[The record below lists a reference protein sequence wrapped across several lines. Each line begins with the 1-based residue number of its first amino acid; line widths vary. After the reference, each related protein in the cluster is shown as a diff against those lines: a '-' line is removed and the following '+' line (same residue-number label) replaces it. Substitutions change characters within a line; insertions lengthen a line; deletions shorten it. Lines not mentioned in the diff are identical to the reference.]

1 MAEKKWSEYTPQERK
16 GSLVVLLVFF
26 LLIAGCYKCMDGDD
40 TKTTQAQ
47 SIPATPA
54 QQLATLDAN
63 SGSMLDVSDSRVQ
76 EIQRHLTNLAIA
88 FNQPE
93 SDIANFTNNASNE
106 MTKKGLDYNNIRL
119 LVIADTDVDTYKKS
133 GVKYQEFMALLIMMT
148 TK

>member
-1 MAEKKWSEYTPQERK
+1 MAEKKWSEYTLQERK
-16 GSLVVLLVFF
+16 GSIIVLVVLF
-26 LLIAGCYKCMDGDD
+26 LMIAGCYKCMDGDD
-40 TKTTQAQ
+40 TKIEHAQ

-76 EIQRHLTNLAIA
+76 EIQRHLTSLATA

-93 SDIANFTNNASNE
+93 SDIATFTNNASNE
-106 MTKKGLDYNNIRL
+106 LAKKGLDYNNIRL
-119 LVIADTDVDTYKKS
+119 LVIADQDLDTYKKS
-133 GVKYQEFMALLIMMT
+133 GVKYQEFMALLVMMT